1 MIRSRVQDLPGIE
14 KLEFQSSPIGE
25 EPDVEIE
32 LSHPEEKILNSAAE
46 ELKSIIAKIEGTKEV
61 ADSFEEGKE
70 EFVFELNEKGLSIG
84 LTPAIIGQQLRSA
97 FFGLEAQRF
106 QRGSNEVIAYVRYP
120 KKERESIETLQN
132 ARIRLLDGK
141 EVPLKDV
148 ANVKIQ
154 TGYSAIKTVDGKR
167 IVSVTADVDYKI
179 ATPND
184 IIAKIQSDIL
194 PKILTKYSGL
204 TASFE
209 GESKEQKKDLKN
221 IGNNMLIAL
230 LLIFILLG
238 SQLRSYIQPIIIM
251 SAIPFGIVGA
261 VLGHFLLGQDFT
273 FISLFGIVALMG
285 VVVNDSVVLM
295 DFLNR
300 KVDEGESV
308 FNAAILAI
316 KRRFRPIL
324 LTSLTT
330 SLGLFPMLLETSLQA
345 RFLIPMVISLA
356 AGIIFATVII
366 LLLVPSLVLIAED
379 IKSFFSK
386 KFGKYFN

>member
-1 MIRSRVQDLPGIE
+1 
-14 KLEFQSSPIGE
+14 
-25 EPDVEIE
+25 
-32 LSHPEEKILNSAAE
+32 
-46 ELKSIIAKIEGTKEV
+46 
-61 ADSFEEGKE
+61 
-70 EFVFELNEKGLSIG
+70 
-84 LTPAIIGQQLRSA
+84 
-97 FFGLEAQRF
+97 
-106 QRGSNEVIAYVRYP
+106 
-120 KKERESIETLQN
+120 
-132 ARIRLLDGK
+132 
-141 EVPLKDV
+141 
-148 ANVKIQ
+148 
-154 TGYSAIKTVDGKR
+154 
-167 IVSVTADVDYKI
+167 
-179 ATPND
+179 
-184 IIAKIQSDIL
+184 
-194 PKILTKYSGL
+194 
-204 TASFE
+204 
-209 GESKEQKKDLKN
+209 
-221 IGNNMLIAL
+221 
-230 LLIFILLG
+230 
-238 SQLRSYIQPIIIM
+238 M